1 MCITWMHGVS
11 ITLCFDWPHC
21 EGPDR
26 HSAQWQVPCI
36 ELLLIQAISLLSDWM
51 TWMLLTSPP
60 CVILLHSAVMRC
72 GRALMFAQ
80 EPAPQ
85 LEPVFVHMLHGLHGH
100 LTSML
105 GHC

>member
-1 MCITWMHGVS
+1 MGARV
-11 ITLCFDWPHC
+11 
-21 EGPDR
+21 G
-26 HSAQWQVPCI
+26 QVPCI
-36 ELLLIQAISLLSDWM
+36 ELLSTQAISLLSDKM

-60 CVILLHSAVMRC
+60 FVISSHGAVMRC

-80 EPAPQ
+80 DLALQ
-85 LEPVFVHMLHGLHGH
+85 LELVFVHMLHGLHGH